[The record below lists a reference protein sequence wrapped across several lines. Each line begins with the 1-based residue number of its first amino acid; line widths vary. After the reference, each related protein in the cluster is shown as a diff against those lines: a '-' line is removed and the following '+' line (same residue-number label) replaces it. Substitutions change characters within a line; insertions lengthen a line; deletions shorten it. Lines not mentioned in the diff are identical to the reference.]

1 MYGILFFNLHTLFS
15 TKFSIMLFFHLP
27 YRKLTSNIENSKYS
41 FEKTKSPPVIFP
53 PLILLPIPARPL
65 FNFNSLKNS
74 QILNKKA
81 FTQRWIPT
89 KLQTKSE
96 FLIKKSK
103 TFLFIQYIFFGSRM
117 RKLLFSPFSVDQ
129 VSVHHTN

>member
-1 MYGILFFNLHTLFS
+1 M
-15 TKFSIMLFFHLP
+15 K
-27 YRKLTSNIENSKYS
+27 KQ
-41 FEKTKSPPVIFP
+41 KSPPVIFP
-53 PLILLPIPARPL
+53 PLILLPIPAL
-65 FNFNSLKNS
+65 IQFQFSQKIKNS

>member
-27 YRKLTSNIENSKYS
+27 YRKLTSNIENSNKS
-41 FEKTKSPPVIFP
+41 FEKQKSPPVIFP
-53 PLILLPIPARPL
+53 PLILLPIPTPY
-65 FNFNSLKNS
+65 SI
-74 QILNKKA
+74 QILSKIKKQS
-81 FTQRWIPT
+81 TSKQKSLYSKVDTT

-103 TFLFIQYIFFGSRM
+103 LFFFIQYIFLARVCESSYF
-117 RKLLFSPFSVDQ
+117 LLFLL
-129 VSVHHTN
+129 TK